1 MEANEFEL
9 CKRHLLINF
18 SVTEQEVVLGAMYV
32 HIDFINSNPRFSHG
46 VFAIDFHG
54 ATDKTKS
61 RFAEKTGRTRFI
73 SG

>member
-32 HIDFINSNPRFSHG
+32 HIDFINSNPVSLASLRLLYCIR
-46 VFAIDFHG
+46 VL
-54 ATDKTKS
+54 
-61 RFAEKTGRTRFI
+61 
-73 SG
+73 